1 MDYTTR
7 YAQALERMGNKYPE
21 FDRIFT
27 VVGNPT
33 VAQGNVFYRAAPWEQ
48 RTKTTLEIA
57 REMTPSIAGLPG
69 VTAFP
74 ITPPSLGQPFR
85 DRPLNFVIVT
95 TDSYQNLAQ
104 VVRS

>member
-1 MDYTTR
+1 
-7 YAQALERMGNKYPE
+7 
-21 FDRIFT
+21 
-27 VVGNPT
+27 VGNPT

-57 REMTPSIAGLPG
+57 REMTPAIAGLPG

-104 VVRS
+104 GCFIVAHQTHCAQRQR